1 MIRNIVLILFFGLF
15 ILSCKKDK
23 LKTDS
28 DAKLTFS
35 TDTVFFDTVFTTLGS
50 STRNFRVINP
60 YANKLKISSIRFESG
75 NSSQF
80 IVNVDGAQGKEFK
93 DIEIAAKDSMYI
105 FIQVNVNPQNPNTP
119 FIIRDKLIFE
129 INGNTQIV
137 NLEAWGQNAYYHR
150 PTSAIKFKD
159 GTYLSYSIIGELSNA
174 VTGSGNNFTLKT
186 DKPHV
191 VFGYLVVDSA
201 QKLMVP
207 AGAKFYMSYKAGL
220 WVYSDGEI
228 KIKGTLGN
236 EVTFNSA
243 RTEPEYYNEPG
254 QWDRIWINE
263 GSTGNEIDYAI
274 IKNGFVGVQAELT
287 SNTGTLTLSKPRK
300 LKITNTQIHNMSLW
314 GLYSFAYNIYSYNN
328 VISNCKDNGLN
339 ISFGGNYTFL
349 HCTFANY
356 FDKGDKP
363 RTTPNININNYYEDL
378 VLPMDSC
385 YFGNCIID
393 GKLDNEINIDLKSN
407 TSYTPNL
414 QFSNSW
420 LKTTINLSD
429 VSRFIDIRTG
439 NSITYIAKES
449 FNFKP
454 QTGQNNFLKNFIGS
468 KALLDVIKV
477 PQDLLGTNRNSSLVT
492 VGAYEF

>member
-1 MIRNIVLILFFGLF
+1 MIRQLVFILFFGLF

-23 LKTDS
+23 IKTDS

-60 YANKLKISSIRFESG
+60 YSNKLKISSIRFESG

-80 IVNVDGAQGKEFK
+80 IVNVDGAQGKDFK

-105 FIQVNVNPQNPNTP
+105 FVQVNVNPQKPDTP

-207 AGAKFYMSYKAGL
+207 AGAKFFMSYKAGL

-228 KIKGTLGN
+228 KIKGALGN
-236 EVTFNSA
+236 EVTFNST
-243 RTEPEYYNEPG
+243 RTEPEFYNEPG

-314 GLYSFAYNIYSYNN
+314 GLYSFAYNIYGYNN

-393 GKLDNEINIDLKSN
+393 GKLDNEINIDLKTN
-407 TSYTPNL
+407 TSYTPSL

-429 VSRFIDIRTG
+429 VSRFIEVKTG
-439 NSITYIAKES
+439 NTITYIAKES

-454 QTGQNNFLKNFIGS
+454 QTGQNNFLKNFTGS